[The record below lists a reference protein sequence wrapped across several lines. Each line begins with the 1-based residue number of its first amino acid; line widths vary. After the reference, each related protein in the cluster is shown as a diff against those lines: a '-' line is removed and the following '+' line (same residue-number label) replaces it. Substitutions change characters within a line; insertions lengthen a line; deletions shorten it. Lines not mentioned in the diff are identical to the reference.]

1 MPTSQFRKPW
11 LFRVM
16 LFAAL
21 ATILLWEVT
30 SRTLAAYLAT
40 AAPEQAL
47 AIRPYQSTAG
57 LNLAD
62 QKLGEL
68 NSAVETAAGARPS
81 ESDLEANRQI
91 RTWAEQALIDDPIN
105 ARALRILG
113 QVADRSRDE
122 TRAWQFM
129 QASVRY
135 SMNESFAVAWLVDKS
150 FERKNYDD
158 TLKYAD
164 VLLRTRP
171 QLISYIMPTLVQIAE
186 NKDTS
191 SVLQKLLSDNP
202 PWRAGFFDALPSNVT
217 DARTPLELLLAMK
230 DSPRPPT
237 TEDLRGYL
245 NFLVGRKFYALAYYA
260 WLQFLPAE
268 QLNSLGPLFNGSFE
282 TAPSGLPFDWVIT
295 PGAGVTIDIAPAPDR
310 EDGRALVVAFEQG
323 RVEFRGVAQLIMLA
337 PGQYQF
343 NGQYTGELSGQRGL
357 KWRIACAGGAM
368 IGESGMVAGR
378 TATWKDIEF
387 GFAVPASD
395 CPAQY
400 LRLDLDARMSSEQFA
415 SGTLWF
421 DDLRIARLT
430 DAARK

>member
-1 MPTSQFRKPW
+1 MPASQLRKLR
-11 LFRVM
+11 LFRAM

-30 SRTLAAYLAT
+30 SRTFTAYLAT

-47 AIRPYQSTAG
+47 AVRPHQSTAV

-68 NSAVETAAGARPS
+68 NGTVETVAGARPS
-81 ESDLEANRQI
+81 ESDPEANRQI
-91 RTWAEQALIDDPIN
+91 RAWAEQALFDDPIN

-113 QVADRSRDE
+113 QLADRSRDE

-129 QASVRY
+129 QTSVRY

-150 FERKNYDD
+150 FEKKDYDD

-186 NKDTS
+186 NKDTGS
-191 SVLQKLLSDNP
+191 GLRRLLSDNP
-202 PWRAGFFDALPSNVT
+202 PWRAQFFDALPSSVS

-230 DSPRPPT
+230 DSPYPPA

-245 NFLVGRKFYALAYYA
+245 NFLIGRKFYALAYYA

-282 TAPSGLPFDWVIT
+282 TAPSGLPFDWVIA
-295 PGAGVTIDIAPAPDR
+295 PGAGVTIDIAPAPGR
-310 EDGRALVVAFEQG
+310 EESRALVVAFEQG
-323 RVEFRGVAQLIMLA
+323 RVEFRGVTQLIMLA
-337 PGQYQF
+337 PGRYQF
-343 NGQYTGELSGQRGL
+343 NGRYTGELSGQRGL

-378 TATWKDIEF
+378 TATWRDIEF
-387 GFAVPASD
+387 GFAVPTSD

-421 DDLRIARLT
+421 DDLRIARST
-430 DAARK
+430 EAAHQ

>member
-1 MPTSQFRKPW
+1 MPTSQLRKPR
-11 LFRVM
+11 LFRAM

-21 ATILLWEVT
+21 AMVLLWEVI
-30 SRTLAAYLAT
+30 SRTLTAYLAT

-47 AIRPYQSTAG
+47 AVRPHQSTAV

-68 NSAVETAAGARPS
+68 NGTVETAVGARPS
-81 ESDLEANRQI
+81 ESDPEANRRI
-91 RTWAEQALIDDPIN
+91 RTWAEQALLDDPIN

-113 QVADRSRDE
+113 QLADRSRDE
-122 TRAWQFM
+122 ARAWQFM
-129 QASVRY
+129 QTSVRY

-150 FERKNYDD
+150 FEKKDYDD

-171 QLISYIMPTLVQIAE
+171 QLISYIMPTLVQVAE
-186 NKDTS
+186 NKDTGS
-191 SVLQKLLSDNP
+191 GLRKLLSGNP
-202 PWRAGFFDALPSNVT
+202 PWRAQFFDALPSSVS
-217 DARTPLELLLAMK
+217 DARTPLDLLLAIK
-230 DSPRPPT
+230 DSPYPPAA
-237 TEDLRGYL
+237 EDLRGYL
-245 NFLVGRKFYALAYYA
+245 NFLIGRKFYALAYYA

-268 QLNSLGPLFNGSFE
+268 QLNSLGPLFNGGFE
-282 TAPSGLPFDWVIT
+282 TAPSGLPFDWLIT

-310 EDGRALVVAFEQG
+310 EEGRALVVAFEQG
-323 RVEFRGVAQLIMLA
+323 RVEFHGVTQLIMLA
-337 PGQYQF
+337 PGRYQF

-430 DAARK
+430 DAAHQ